1 VKQINWFVGRIGPA
15 VGARKAPDARACE
28 ASREDVGQARMGST
42 VGPGVRGPCSG
53 VEQTLLLVPLLC
65 ALLSP
70 TYNTAAGQD
79 AERASRGRGAKG
91 DTVFVVQADAELA
104 CAWGHCGRIL
114 NSHCRTWACEGS
126 RAWGKCAVDAG
137 SGVT

>member
-1 VKQINWFVGRIGPA
+1 
-15 VGARKAPDARACE
+15 
-28 ASREDVGQARMGST
+28 M
-42 VGPGVRGPCSG
+42 
-53 VEQTLLLVPLLC
+53 EQTLHLVPLLC

-70 TYNTAAGQD
+70 TYKLLPLARMLRGQAG
-79 AERASRGRGAKG
+79 GGGAKG